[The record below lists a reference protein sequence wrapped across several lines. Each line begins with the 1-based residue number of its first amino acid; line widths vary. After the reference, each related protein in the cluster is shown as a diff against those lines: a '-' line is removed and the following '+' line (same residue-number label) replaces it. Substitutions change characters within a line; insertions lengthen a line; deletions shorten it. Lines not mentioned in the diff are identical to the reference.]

1 MLLTIDI
8 RESAYDK
15 VLYFLNHL
23 KDDVAII
30 NRDYTE
36 PTKEEIIDHIKEALQ
51 EVKLIQEGQLPS
63 QGSLQNLIDELKH
76 AN

>member
-1 MLLTIDI
+1 MIVTIDI
-8 RESAYDK
+8 RKSAYDK

-23 KDDVAII
+23 KGDVEIL
-30 NRDYTE
+30 NRDHTE
-36 PTKEEIIDHIKEALQ
+36 PTKDEILDHIKEALQ
-51 EVKLIQEGQLPS
+51 EVKLMQEGKLPS

>member
-15 VLYFLNHL
+15 VLYFLSHL
-23 KDDVAII
+23 KDDVEII
-30 NRDYTE
+30 NRDHTE
-36 PTKEEIIDHIKEALQ
+36 PTKDEILDHIKEALQ
-51 EVKLIQEGQLPS
+51 EVKLIQEGKLS
-63 QGSLQNLIDELKH
+63 NQGTLQNLIDELKH

>member
-23 KDDVAII
+23 KDDVEIV

-63 QGSLQNLIDELKH
+63 QGSLKNLIDELKH

>member
-23 KDDVAII
+23 KDDVEII
-30 NRDYTE
+30 NRDHTE
-36 PTKEEIIDHIKEALQ
+36 PTKDEILDHIKEALQ
-51 EVKLIQEGQLPS
+51 EVKLIQEDKLS
-63 QGSLQNLIDELKH
+63 NQGTLQNLIDELKH

>member
-1 MLLTIDI
+1 MIVTIDI

-23 KDDVAII
+23 KGDVEIL
-30 NRDYTE
+30 NRDNTE
-36 PTKEEIIDHIKEALQ
+36 PTKEEILDHIKEALQ
-51 EVKLIQEGQLPS
+51 EVKLIQESKLPS

>member
-36 PTKEEIIDHIKEALQ
+36 PTKEEILDHIKEALQ
-51 EVKLIQEGQLPS
+51 EVKLIQEGQLPR

>member
-8 RESAYDK
+8 RESVYDK

-23 KDDVAII
+23 KGDVEII

-36 PTKEEIIDHIKEALQ
+36 PTKEEVLEHIKEALQ
-51 EVKLIQEGQLPS
+51 EVKLIQDGKLPS

>member
-23 KDDVAII
+23 KGDVEIV

-36 PTKEEIIDHIKEALQ
+36 PTKEEILDHIKEALQ

-63 QGSLQNLIDELKH
+63 QGSLQNLIAELKH

>member
-15 VLYFLNHL
+15 VLYFLNNL

-30 NRDYTE
+30 NRDYAE
-36 PTKEEIIDHIKEALQ
+36 PTKEEILDHIKEALQ

>member
-23 KDDVAII
+23 KDDVEII
-30 NRDYTE
+30 NRDHTE
-36 PTKEEIIDHIKEALQ
+36 PTKDEILDHIKEALQ
-51 EVKLIQEGQLPS
+51 EVKLIQEGKLS
-63 QGSLQNLIDELKH
+63 NQGTLQNLIDELKH

>member
-15 VLYFLNHL
+15 ILYLLNHL

-36 PTKEEIIDHIKEALQ
+36 PTKEEILDHIKEALQ

>member
-23 KDDVAII
+23 KGDVEIV

>member
-1 MLLTIDI
+1 MLVTIDI

-23 KDDVAII
+23 KDDVSIV

-36 PTKEEIIDHIKEALQ
+36 PTKDEILDHIKEALQ
-51 EVKLIQEGQLPS
+51 EVKLIQEGKLPS

>member
-15 VLYFLNHL
+15 VLYFLNNL
-23 KDDVAII
+23 KGDVEIVK
-30 NRDYTE
+30 RDYTE

>member
-36 PTKEEIIDHIKEALQ
+36 PTKEEILDHIKEALQ

>member
-23 KDDVAII
+23 KGDVEIV

-36 PTKEEIIDHIKEALQ
+36 PTKEEILDHIKEALQ